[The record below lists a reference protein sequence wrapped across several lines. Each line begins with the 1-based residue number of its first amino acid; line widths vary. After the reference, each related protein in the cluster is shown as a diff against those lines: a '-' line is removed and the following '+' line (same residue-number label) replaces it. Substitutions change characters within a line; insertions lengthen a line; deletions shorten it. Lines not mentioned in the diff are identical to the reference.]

1 MTTVDREE
9 VVVLTEALI
18 EGSITAEEF
27 TRLER
32 WLKED
37 PLARAL
43 YLEHRSLDSLL
54 SWRWQPESEKV
65 SVSVGGNQPANV
77 FDFPVLK
84 RFSRAGV
91 VKAAAAIAALLL
103 VGVFLGIRDRGEAGQ
118 FAEVEA
124 SEGTQ
129 WRVVSGAKNKTGRQ
143 TLLVTEGS
151 LDVAFA
157 SGARATLQGPSLF
170 EVRGGNEATME
181 WGKGSFHVPSEAM
194 GYSVDTPWGRV
205 VDLGTAFDLSVTN
218 NGLAEVVV
226 TEGRVRV
233 FANGGKKE
241 RQDLLAGESLA
252 MSRSGLAKSSAGMG
266 KAQPDEANRQTV
278 YQQMIREAEPVAYW
292 PFDGEVGSL
301 ITEKGIVKLVPGPRP
316 PEFPVFSQGN
326 TAAFFGER
334 GMLRIQDRGENSPFD
349 FDNGD
354 GISIEAWVN
363 PDDQVHEGGIVYIVG
378 KGRTDN
384 LAFLKDNQNFSLRL
398 WKVDGRMKATF
409 LFRSAPDGEWEGDY
423 HRWTTLEGFAP
434 GSGWHHIAA
443 TYHYGN
449 PESIRTYQDGELMPG
464 EWDMGGASSR
474 RPVMDDDEVWLGA
487 AKGGAQG
494 NKYTG
499 MVDEVAI
506 YRTILTP
513 EQIQERV
520 RGRKGKK

>member
-27 TRLER
+27 ARLER

-37 PLARAL
+37 RLARAL
-43 YLEHRSLDSLL
+43 YLEHRSLDCLL
-54 SWRWQPESEKV
+54 NWRWRPEGEKARV
-65 SVSVGGNQPANV
+65 PIGGNKPGNV
-77 FDFPVLK
+77 FDFPILN

-91 VKAAAAIAALLL
+91 MKAAAAIAALLL
-103 VGVFLGIRDRGEAGQ
+103 VGVFLGIRDRGGAAQ

-124 SEGTQ
+124 GEGTQ
-129 WRVVSGAKNKTGRQ
+129 WRVVSGAKNETGRQ
-143 TLLVTEGS
+143 TLLVTEGV

-157 SGARATLQGPSLF
+157 SGARATVEGPSLF
-170 EVRGGNEATME
+170 EIRGGNEAVLE
-181 WGKGSFHVPSEAM
+181 WGKGSFHVPSEAI
-194 GYSVDTPWGRV
+194 GYSVGTPWGRV

-218 NGLAEVVV
+218 DGLAEVAV

-233 FANGGKKE
+233 IANGGKKE

-252 MSRSGLAKSSAGMG
+252 MSRSGLAKNSAGVG
-266 KAQPDEANRQTV
+266 KVPSGKANRQTI
-278 YQQMIREAEPVAYW
+278 YQQTIREAEPVAYW
-292 PFDGEVGSL
+292 PFDGEEGSL

-316 PEFPVFSQGN
+316 PEFPVFAQGN
-326 TAAFFGER
+326 TAAFFGEG

-354 GISIEAWVN
+354 GITIEAWVN

-384 LAFLKDNQNFSLRL
+384 LAFLKENQNFSLRL
-398 WKVDGRMKATF
+398 WKVDGKMKATF
-409 LFRSAPDGEWEGDY
+409 LFRSAPDGEWDGDY
-423 HRWTTLEGFAP
+423 HRWTTLEGFVP
-434 GSGWHHIAA
+434 GGGWHHVAA
-443 TYHYGN
+443 TYRFGD
-449 PESIRTYQDGELMPG
+449 PDSIRTYQDGEVMPG
-464 EWDMGGASSR
+464 EWDMGGATVR

-494 NKYTG
+494 NQYTG

-506 YRTILTP
+506 YRKILTP
-513 EQIQERV
+513 EQILERV
-520 RGRKGKK
+520 RERKGGK